1 MSMFCF
7 QCEQTAGGKGC
18 TVSGVCG
25 KKPETAALQDKLTGA
40 LVGLARAAE
49 GGGATAKTDK
59 LIMDA
64 LFTTVTNVNFDD
76 PVIDALAAKVDAE
89 KKIPGRRGR

>member
-25 KKPETAALQDKLTGA
+25 KKPDTAALQDKLTGK

-49 GGGATAKTDK
+49 G
-59 LIMDA
+59 
-64 LFTTVTNVNFDD
+64 
-76 PVIDALAAKVDAE
+76 AE
-89 KKIPGRRGR
+89 KRLRQRTGLSWMRFSPPSPT